1 MLLAELCARVGKRFP
16 SRRMSQRSA
25 AARRAKLW
33 AKLRPAPHR
42 NAFQR
47 NFGYWRNTTA
57 WIVRPPSEKLRC
69 RAAMAALEYHR
80 QDRPKLDSNTGELAG
95 PLTAQPL
102 NGSTST
108 APNRPPYIRGLQRQR
123 SDPAPESFARSPAR
137 SKRGALLGVVRGG
150 HSFAKF
156 LTVEELVKVIQLGF
170 SSAAKIFS
178 ASEREASGR
187 TV

>member
-1 MLLAELCARVGKRFP
+1 MPLAELSARVGKRFH

-47 NFGYWRNTTA
+47 NFGCWRNTTA
-57 WIVRPPSEKLRC
+57 WMVRSPNEKLRC

-80 QDRPKLDSNTGELAG
+80 QDRPKLDSGAGELAE
-95 PLTAQPL
+95 PLTVQPL

-108 APNRPPYIRGLQRQR
+108 PTRPLYIRGLRRQR
-123 SDPAPESFARSPAR
+123 SDPAPESFVTSPAR
-137 SKRGALLGVVRGG
+137 SKRGALLGAVRGDTA
-150 HSFAKF
+150 SRN
-156 LTVEELVKVIQLGF
+156 
-170 SSAAKIFS
+170 SSPWRS
-178 ASEREASGR
+178 WQ
-187 TV
+187 T

>member
-1 MLLAELCARVGKRFP
+1 MPLAELCVRVGKRFL

-47 NFGYWRNTTA
+47 NFGCWRNTSA
-57 WIVRPPSEKLRC
+57 WMVRSPNEKLRC

-80 QDRPKLDSNTGELAG
+80 QDRPKLDSNTGELAQ

-102 NGSTST
+102 NGSTAQTST
-108 APNRPPYIRGLQRQR
+108 APTRPPYIRGLRRQR
-123 SDPAPESFARSPAR
+123 SDPVPESFATSPAR
-137 SKRGALLGVVRGG
+137 SKRGALLGAARGG
-150 HSFAKF
+150 TASRN
-156 LTVEELVKVIQLGF
+156 
-170 SSAAKIFS
+170 SSPWRS
-178 ASEREASGR
+178 S
-187 TV
+187 